1 MAAGSRRKRRTVDV
15 WPGYVDALSA
25 LLMLV
30 IFVLLIFAFGQ
41 FLLSQVLSSQE
52 DELGS
57 LHRRVDELSQL
68 LGLEQE
74 RNRQLGKQMEGM
86 SDLVTQLTEEKF
98 ELAGQVQGLEQRLAE
113 EQARLKQQLLV
124 MASLQQDIEALRRLR
139 EELEGQVG
147 ALASTLG
154 SRSAQNRVLRDRSKA
169 LEARLADQEEQT
181 LLAQQQIEQRDIRL
195 QALSALVG
203 DQDQA
208 LQEER
213 RLSAAA
219 SAEMALLNR
228 KIAELQS
235 QLEEIGQALA
245 VSEADKQEQA
255 AQLEDLGKR
264 LNLALARQ
272 VNKLEQYRSEFF
284 GRLRAVLGDD
294 PNIRVVGD
302 RFVLQSELLFAS
314 GSADLGDS
322 GRQQLAKLAV
332 TLREI
337 SARIPPEIDWIL
349 RIDGHTDR
357 IPIHTERFA
366 SNWELSTARAVSV
379 VRFLASQGIAER
391 RMSAAGFGE
400 FHPIDPRNTEDALRR
415 NRRIELK
422 LTSR

>member
-1 MAAGSRRKRRTVDV
+1 MAAGSRRRRRTVDV

-30 IFVLLIFAFGQ
+30 IFVLLVFAFGQ
-41 FLLSQVLSSQE
+41 FLLSQVLSNQE
-52 DELGS
+52 DELGV
-57 LHRRVDELSQL
+57 LHRRVDELTEL
-68 LGLEQE
+68 LGLERERSQE
-74 RNRQLGKQMEGM
+74 LGKQMEGL
-86 SDLVTQLTEEKF
+86 SDLVTRLTEEKF
-98 ELAGQVQGLEQRLAE
+98 ELSGQVQGLEQRLAE
-113 EQARLKQQLLV
+113 EQAKLRQQLLV

-181 LLAQQQIEQRDIRL
+181 LLAQKEVEEREIRL

-203 DQDQA
+203 DQEQA
-208 LQEER
+208 LEEER

-235 QLEEIGQALA
+235 QLEEISQALA
-245 VSEADKQEQA
+245 VSESAKQEQA

-284 GRLRAVLGDD
+284 GRLREVLGNN

-314 GSADLGDS
+314 GSAELGEA
-322 GRQQLAKLAV
+322 GREQLAKLAV
-332 TLREI
+332 TLREV
-337 SARIPPEIDWIL
+337 SERIPPEIDWIL
-349 RIDGHTDR
+349 RVDGHTDR

-379 VRFLASQGIAER
+379 VAFLATQGIPER

-400 FHPIDPRNTEDALRR
+400 FHPIDPGGTEEALRR

>member
-30 IFVLLIFAFGQ
+30 IFVLLVFAFGQ
-41 FLLSQVLSSQE
+41 FLLSQVLSNQE
-52 DELGS
+52 DELGV
-57 LHRRVDELSQL
+57 LHRRVDELTEL
-68 LGLEQE
+68 LGLERERSQE
-74 RNRQLGKQMEGM
+74 LGKQMEGL
-86 SDLVTQLTEEKF
+86 SDLVTRLTEEKF
-98 ELAGQVQGLEQRLAE
+98 ELSGQVQGLEQRLAE
-113 EQARLKQQLLV
+113 EQAKLRQQLLV

-181 LLAQQQIEQRDIRL
+181 LLAQKEVEEREIRL

-203 DQDQA
+203 DQEQA
-208 LQEER
+208 LEEER

-235 QLEEIGQALA
+235 QLEEISQALA
-245 VSEADKQEQA
+245 VSESAKQEQA

-284 GRLRAVLGDD
+284 GRLREVLGNN

-314 GSADLGDS
+314 GSAELGEA
-322 GRQQLAKLAV
+322 GREQLAKLAV
-332 TLREI
+332 TLREV
-337 SARIPPEIDWIL
+337 SERIPPEIDWIL
-349 RIDGHTDR
+349 RVDGHTDR

-379 VRFLASQGIAER
+379 VAFLATQGIPER

-400 FHPIDPRNTEDALRR
+400 FHPIDPGGTEEALRR